1 MSSVPDDEPS
11 APTGPTSTDATP
23 AGVHQVGAGQVG
35 AGQVGVASVDS
46 ALFRPVRTGNAF
58 EETVERLLRAI
69 KLGVVAAGE
78 RLPPERELAGR
89 LGVARATL
97 REAIHALAD
106 AGYAES
112 RRGRYGGTFVT
123 EPRPI
128 AVRTRATAAERAA
141 GVVSGLGENLDDA
154 LTLRHAVETGAAE
167 LAARRTLTPGQRR
180 HLAARLA
187 ETDAA
192 DLVEYRRKD
201 SRLHLAIA
209 QVTGSA
215 SLTTAVA
222 DVRMRVNELLDE
234 IPLLPPNLGHS
245 NTQHA
250 AVVAA
255 ILGGDPEGARRAMAE
270 HLDGTAALLRGF
282 LSP

>member
-1 MSSVPDDEPS
+1 M
-11 APTGPTSTDATP
+11 STD
-23 AGVHQVGAGQVG
+23 VEV
-35 AGQVGVASVDS
+35 SVDD

-69 KLGVVAAGE
+69 KLGVVAVGD
-78 RLPPERELAGR
+78 RLPAERELAAR
-89 LGVARATL
+89 LGVARVTL
-97 REAIHALAD
+97 REAIHALAE
-106 AGYAES
+106 AGYVAS

-123 EPRPI
+123 EPRP
-128 AVRTRATAAERAA
+128 RHP
-141 GVVSGLGENLDDA
+141 LGEPDELARRLGESLDDT
-154 LTLRHAVETGAAE
+154 LTVRYVVETGAAE
-167 LAARRTLTPGQRR
+167 VAAQRTLTPGQRR
-180 HLAARLA
+180 HLADRLA
-187 ETDAA
+187 ETSTA

-209 QVTGSA
+209 EATGSA

-245 NTQHA
+245 NAQHE
-250 AVVAA
+250 VIITA
-255 ILGGDPEGARRAMAE
+255 ILGGDPPAARTAMAE
-270 HLDGTAALLRGF
+270 HLAGTSALLHGF

>member
-1 MSSVPDDEPS
+1 MSSDPGADLAVG
-11 APTGPTSTDATP
+11 A
-23 AGVHQVGAGQVG
+23 AGV
-35 AGQVGVASVDS
+35 DD

-78 RLPPERELAGR
+78 RLPPERELAAR

-106 AGYAES
+106 AGYVAS
-112 RRGRYGGTFVT
+112 RRGRYGGAFVT
-123 EPRPI
+123 EPRPS
-128 AVRTRATAAERAA
+128 AGPGRPAEVARR
-141 GVVSGLGENLDDA
+141 LGEGLDDA
-154 LTLRHAVETGAAE
+154 LTLRHVVETGAAE
-167 LAARRTLTPGQRR
+167 VAAQRTLTPGQRR
-180 HLAARLA
+180 HLADRLA
-187 ETDAA
+187 ETAAA

-209 QVTGSA
+209 EVTGSA

-245 NTQHA
+245 NAQHD

-255 ILGGDPEGARRAMAE
+255 ILGGDPQSARRAMAE

>member
-1 MSSVPDDEPS
+1 VTSDAAPPD
-11 APTGPTSTDATP
+11 
-23 AGVHQVGAGQVG
+23 VVGA
-35 AGQVGVASVDS
+35 DD

-69 KLGVVAAGE
+69 KLGVVAVGE
-78 RLPPERELAGR
+78 RLPPERELAAR

-106 AGYAES
+106 AGYVSS

-123 EPRPI
+123 LPPQRPS
-128 AVRTRATAAERAA
+128 ARPADLERL
-141 GVVSGLGENLDDA
+141 SEGLADA
-154 LTLRHAVETGAAE
+154 LVLRHVVETGAAE
-167 LAARRTLTPGQRR
+167 MAAQRTLAPAQRR
-180 HLAARLA
+180 HLADRLT
-187 ETDAA
+187 ETSCA

-201 SRLHLAIA
+201 SRLHLAVA
-209 QVTGSA
+209 EVTGSA

-222 DVRMRVNELLDE
+222 DVRMRINELLDE

-245 NTQHA
+245 NAQHE

-255 ILGGDPEGARRAMAE
+255 ILRGDPAAARQAMAE
-270 HLDGTAALLRGF
+270 HLAGTAALLRGF
-282 LSP
+282 LSPD

>member
-1 MSSVPDDEPS
+1 MSSDP
-11 APTGPTSTDATP
+11 GTD
-23 AGVHQVGAGQVG
+23 VLVGA
-35 AGQVGVASVDS
+35 ASVDD

-69 KLGVVAAGE
+69 KLGVVPAGE
-78 RLPPERELAGR
+78 RLPAERELATR

-106 AGYAES
+106 AGYVES

-123 EPRPI
+123 EPRTV
-128 AVRTRATAAERAA
+128 AVPGRPAEVARR
-141 GVVSGLGENLDDA
+141 LGEGLDDA
-154 LTLRHAVETGAAE
+154 LTLRHVVETGAAE
-167 LAARRTLTPGQRR
+167 VAARRTLTPGQRR
-180 HLAARLA
+180 HLAERLA
-187 ETDAA
+187 ETTTA

-209 QVTGSA
+209 EVTGSA

-222 DVRMRVNELLDE
+222 DVRMRINELLDG

-245 NTQHA
+245 NAQHE
-250 AVVAA
+250 AVVTA
-255 ILGGDPEGARRAMAE
+255 ILGGDPEYARQAMAE
-270 HLDGTAALLRGF
+270 HLEGTAALLRGF

>member
-1 MSSVPDDEPS
+1 MSADPDF
-11 APTGPTSTDATP
+11 AAN
-23 AGVHQVGAGQVG
+23 
-35 AGQVGVASVDS
+35 VDD

-69 KLGVVAAGE
+69 KLGVVAVGE
-78 RLPPERELAGR
+78 RLPAERELAAR
-89 LGVARATL
+89 LGVARVTL

-106 AGYAES
+106 AGYVAS

-123 EPRPI
+123 EPGPRRPRGQPDEL
-128 AVRTRATAAERAA
+128 ARR
-141 GVVSGLGENLDDA
+141 LGESLDDT
-154 LTLRHAVETGAAE
+154 LTVRYVVETGAAE
-167 LAARRTLTPGQRR
+167 VAAQRTLTPGQRR
-180 HLAARLA
+180 HLADRLA
-187 ETDAA
+187 ETSMA

-209 QVTGSA
+209 EVTGSA

-245 NTQHA
+245 NAQHE
-250 AVVAA
+250 VIIAA
-255 ILGGDPEGARRAMAE
+255 ILGGDPPAARQAMAE
-270 HLDGTAALLRGF
+270 HLAGTSALLRGF

>member
-1 MSSVPDDEPS
+1 M
-11 APTGPTSTDATP
+11 STD
-23 AGVHQVGAGQVG
+23 VEV
-35 AGQVGVASVDS
+35 SVDD

-69 KLGVVAAGE
+69 KLGVVAVGD
-78 RLPPERELAGR
+78 RLPAERELAAR
-89 LGVARATL
+89 LGVARVTL
-97 REAIHALAD
+97 REAIHALAE
-106 AGYAES
+106 AGYVAS

-123 EPRPI
+123 EPRPRLPRGQPDEL
-128 AVRTRATAAERAA
+128 AR
-141 GVVSGLGENLDDA
+141 LGESLDDT
-154 LTLRHAVETGAAE
+154 LTVRYVVETGAAE
-167 LAARRTLTPGQRR
+167 VAAQRTLTPGQRR
-180 HLAARLA
+180 ALADRLA
-187 ETDAA
+187 ETSTA

-209 QVTGSA
+209 EATGSA

-245 NTQHA
+245 NAQHA
-250 AVVAA
+250 TIITA
-255 ILGGDPEGARRAMAE
+255 ILGGDPPTARAAMAE
-270 HLDGTAALLRGF
+270 HLAGTSALLHGF